1 MTNLAPGSAPVAKV
15 EMLIRKP
22 ANEVFEAFVD
32 PSVTSQFWFTR
43 GSGRLEPGARVE
55 WHWDM
60 YGFSVPVAVKAV
72 DPGRRLVVEW
82 GAAAEATT
90 IEWTFTPLKDGTF
103 VSIVNSGFAGGP
115 DAVVRKALDATEGFT
130 FVLAGLK
137 ALLEHG
143 VRLNLVA
150 DRHPG
155 GMEKSGG

>member
-1 MTNLAPGSAPVAKV
+1 MAEPPQAGAPVAKA
-15 EMLIRKP
+15 EMLIRRP
-22 ANEVFEAFVD
+22 VDVVFAAFVD

-72 DPGRRLVVEW
+72 EPNRRIVVEW
-82 GAAAEATT
+82 GAGAEATT
-90 IEWTFTPLKDGTF
+90 IEWAFTALKDGTF
-103 VSIVNSGFAGGP
+103 VSIINSGFAGGP
-115 DAVVRKALDATEGFT
+115 DAAVRQALDAVEGFA

-137 ALLEHG
+137 ALLEHD

-150 DRHPG
+150 DRFPADLA
-155 GMEKSGG
+155 KS

>member
-1 MTNLAPGSAPVAKV
+1 MAKSPQASPPVAKA
-15 EMLIRKP
+15 EMLIRRP
-22 ANEVFEAFVD
+22 VDVVFAAFVD

-43 GSGRLEPGARVE
+43 GSGRLEPGARVD

-72 DPGRRLVVEW
+72 DPGRRIVVEW
-82 GAAAEATT
+82 GAGAETTT
-90 IEWTFTPLKDGTF
+90 IAWTFTPLADGTF
-103 VSIVNSGFAGGP
+103 VSIVNSGFAGRP
-115 DAVVRKALDATEGFT
+115 DAVVRQAIGAAEGFA

-150 DRHPG
+150 DRFPAGIEKPG
-155 GMEKSGG
+155 A